1 MKSILTIIIMTLA
14 PISIINSQIADK
26 AEDIKPI
33 LIGATLPNA
42 ELKDQNG
49 TVVHL
54 NDILNNKQT
63 VLVFYRGSWC
73 PFCNQHLSA
82 VATSQEEI
90 IKLGYQI
97 IAISPDDYQNLV
109 PMIKEDKLNYKL
121 YSDPDG
127 KLIQQIGLAFKES
140 DKTKTYIKS
149 KTIGATT
156 EVLPVPALMVV
167 NGTSEIVFEYINPN
181 YKHRITQKLL
191 LAILNNLN

>member
-1 MKSILTIIIMTLA
+1 MADVSIL
-14 PISIINSQIADK
+14 NSRIAEK
-26 AEDIKPI
+26 AEDTRPI

-49 TVVHL
+49 MVVHL

-73 PFCNQHLSA
+73 PFCNVHLA
-82 VATSQEEI
+82 ALATSQEEI

-97 IAISPDDYQNLV
+97 IAISPDDYQNLI
-109 PMIKEDKLNYKL
+109 PMIKEDQLNYKL

-127 KLIQQIGLAFKES
+127 KLIQQIGLAYKPN
-140 DKTKTYIKS
+140 DQTKSFIES

-156 EVLPVPALMVV
+156 EILPVPTLMIV
-167 NGTSEIVFEYINPN
+167 NGQSEILFEYINPD

-191 LAILNNLN
+191 LAVLNNIN

>member
-1 MKSILTIIIMTLA
+1 MKSLLTLLFITIVHTTIL
-14 PISIINSQIADK
+14 NSQIAEK
-26 AEDIKPI
+26 AVDIKPI

-49 TVVHL
+49 LVVHL

-73 PFCNQHLSA
+73 PFCNVHLA
-82 VATSQEEI
+82 ALATSQEEI

-97 IAISPDDYQNLV
+97 IAISPDDYQNLI
-109 PMIKEDKLNYKL
+109 PMIKEDQLNYKL

-127 KLIQQIGLAFKES
+127 KLIQQIGLAYKPN
-140 DKTKTYIKS
+140 DQTKSFIES

-156 EVLPVPALMVV
+156 EILPVPTLMIV
-167 NGTSEIVFEYINPN
+167 NGQSEILFEYINPD

-191 LAILNNLN
+191 LAVLNNIN